1 MSLKKKKL
9 GGELHQLHTAA
20 QKIWLQYAGKMV
32 PFILSIF
39 SCIISINVY
48 PYLPQLGIGLLV
60 WTAMAV
66 LKFLSAERL
75 ECTYQG
81 EEDILPSLNNYVRNQ
96 KKSYKKNKTE
106 KKIQGS
112 TKNISV
118 VT

>member
-1 MSLKKKKL
+1 
-9 GGELHQLHTAA
+9 
-20 QKIWLQYAGKMV
+20 
-32 PFILSIF
+32 
-39 SCIISINVY
+39 
-48 PYLPQLGIGLLV
+48 
-60 WTAMAV
+60 MAV